1 MAQHECMNSSAALAA
16 PPPTSSIRAVRGGSG
31 TGAGHGA
38 AGPPT
43 VVRCTTTADFLAA
56 LPFLT
61 GFTAEDS
68 LFIVFFSGSQAGPVA
83 RLDLPPEESAEA
95 TRSLL
100 EAICQI
106 LGESDAGAAGAALAI
121 SSGRSFAETR
131 GAPWSSFAKLLKR
144 RFRREGWPLREL
156 AVIAP
161 DGWAG
166 MLGPRAGEQ
175 RALSEIAASP
185 IAAEAAAAAPAPR
198 PIERIGELPERDP
211 ERAAAI
217 AEHLEAL
224 DRRENERRA
233 REAVSAG
240 RPENPL
246 RLHGTARVAEA
257 CFTAGEGPPE
267 ARLCARLVRA
277 AEDPDQWLVL
287 ALTALTRAEFVIG
300 LAEDRELDRIVALPI
315 EADPDTEGSAGW
327 SIEAV
332 LFSLSH
338 ETPDPARLR
347 RAIAALGDIAAQ
359 APESRRSGVLAL
371 LAWAWW
377 MLGLATVSHRLVEQA
392 LALDAEHALAQ
403 MVGRLNSCTPPWQL
417 RRVRDA
423 VREGVRDRSI
433 GESEGEAA

>member
-1 MAQHECMNSSAALAA
+1 MTQHGGMNTSAALAA
-16 PPPTSSIRAVRGGSG
+16 PSPASPIRAAHSG
-31 TGAGHGA
+31 TGTGTGHDA

-43 VVRCTTTADFLAA
+43 VVRCATTADFLAA

-61 GFTAEDS
+61 GFTAENS

-83 RLDLPPEESAEA
+83 RLDLPPKDSTEA

-100 EAICQI
+100 DAICQI
-106 LGESDAGAAGAALAI
+106 LGESGAGPAGAALVI
-121 SSGRSFAETR
+121 SSRRTFAETR
-131 GAPWSSFAKLLKR
+131 GLPWSSFAKLLKR
-144 RFRREGWPLREL
+144 RFRRERWPLREL

-175 RALSEIAASP
+175 RPLSEIDASP
-185 IAAEAAAAAPAPR
+185 IVAEAAAAGPDPA
-198 PIERIGELPERDP
+198 PIERLGELPEHDP

-224 DRRENERRA
+224 DRRESERLARRPARA
-233 REAVSAG
+233 D

-257 CFTAGEGPPE
+257 CFAAGDGPPE
-267 ARLCARLVRA
+267 ARLCARLARA
-277 AEDPDQWLVL
+277 TEDPDQWLVL
-287 ALTALTRAEFVIG
+287 ALTALTRAEFVIA
-300 LAEDRELDRIVALPI
+300 LAEDRELGRIVALPI
-315 EADPDTEGSAGW
+315 EAEHDAGGSAGW

-338 ETPDPARLR
+338 EAPDPARLR
-347 RAIAALGDIAAQ
+347 KTIAVLSDIAAQ
-359 APESRRSGVLAL
+359 APESRRSGVLTL

-377 MLGLATVSHRLVEQA
+377 MRGLATVSHRLVEQA
-392 LALDAEHALAQ
+392 LALDPEHALAQ
-403 MVGRLNSCTPPWQL
+403 MVGRLNRCAPPWQL
-417 RRVRDA
+417 HRFRDA
-423 VREGVRDRSI
+423 VREGAHDRGVGDSR
-433 GESEGEAA
+433 SEAA